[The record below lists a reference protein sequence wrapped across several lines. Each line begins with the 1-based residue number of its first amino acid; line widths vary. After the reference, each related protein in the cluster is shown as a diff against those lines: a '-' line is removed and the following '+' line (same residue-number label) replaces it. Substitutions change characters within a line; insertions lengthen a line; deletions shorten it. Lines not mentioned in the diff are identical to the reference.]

1 LKPKILIIEDR
12 GDMVELICHHLE
24 KAGYLSSFSANG
36 EEALVKIHAEKFDL
50 ILLDLMLPKISGIE
64 ILRQIKQNEKTKNIP
79 VIIESAKSEDEDVIL
94 GLELGAEDYV
104 TKPFS
109 PKVLLA
115 RIQKVLSRHSL
126 IGNDCITI
134 NQGELTINT
143 NNREVKV
150 NGELITLTMAEFGI
164 LVSLVNNQ
172 NKIMTRDK
180 ILEEV
185 WQNKSI
191 VVDRVIDVH
200 MNSLRKKLGSASY
213 NLQTIRG
220 VGYMFKTNWE

>member
-1 LKPKILIIEDR
+1 MKPKILIIEDR
-12 GDMVELICHHLE
+12 RDMAELIRHHLE
-24 KAGYLSSFSANG
+24 KEGYIATSSADG
-36 EEALVKIHAEKFDL
+36 GEALELIQKEKFDL
-50 ILLDLMLPKISGIE
+50 ILLDLMLPKVSGIE
-64 ILRQIKQNEKTKNIP
+64 ILKRIKQEESTKKIP

-115 RIQKVLSRHSL
+115 RIQKVLSRHSST
-126 IGNDCITI
+126 GNESI
-134 NQGELTINT
+134 NFNNGDLTINT
-143 NNREVKV
+143 NNREVRVK
-150 NGELITLTMAEFGI
+150 GKLIILTMAEFGI

-200 MNSLRKKLGSASY
+200 MNSLRKKLGSASC

-220 VGYMFKTNWE
+220 VGYMFKTKGD

>member
-1 LKPKILIIEDR
+1 
-12 GDMVELICHHLE
+12 MVELICHHLE

-36 EEALVKIHAEKFDL
+36 EEALAKIQTEKFDL

-64 ILRQIKQNEKTKNIP
+64 ILRQIKRNEKTKNIP

-115 RIQKVLSRHSL
+115 RIQKVLSRHSPTD
-126 IGNDCITI
+126 NDCIKI

-220 VGYMFKTNWE
+220 IGYMFKTNRE